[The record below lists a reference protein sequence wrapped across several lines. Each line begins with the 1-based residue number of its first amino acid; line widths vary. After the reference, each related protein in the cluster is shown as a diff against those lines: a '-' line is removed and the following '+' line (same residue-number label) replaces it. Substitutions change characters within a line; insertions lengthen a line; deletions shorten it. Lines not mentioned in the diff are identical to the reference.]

1 MLPRKV
7 KITSFLKRKTDPYAF
22 SESDE
27 LWELAAEYGE
37 GYNGSLLPDPF
48 CVQRIIYIIALVPMY
63 PFSCFLEYS
72 CSMLP

>member
-1 MLPRKV
+1 MLPRKL

-37 GYNGSLLPDPF
+37 GYSDSLLLCTGDYIYSIGADVPF
-48 CVQRIIYIIALVPMY
+48 FMFFGVFM
-63 PFSCFLEYS
+63 
-72 CSMLP
+72 